1 VRAPRP
7 RRRRPRRRLRLRL
20 RLRLRSGSAKN
31 MSGWRAGVAKVCIT
45 PDEPICLDGWGSR
58 ISQGVSMD
66 IWAKA
71 AALAVGADG
80 PVHVLV
86 SADLCGFSGSMAERL
101 VAWAAAEH
109 GMDRSQLVLNCS
121 HNHSGPVFLDT
132 LPLYHDLP
140 DAEYDVIAKYTAT
153 LEQRVRQAISDAIGA
168 LAPARVGWG
177 QSLCGFAVNRR
188 RSRGNETREL
198 PTVVDQDVPVLTLRC
213 AAAAE
218 SGGGGGALIGCLFGY
233 SCHATAI
240 NDQKVNG
247 DYCGHA
253 CAAIERAHPGT
264 VALFVAGCGAD
275 CNPLPRLDPEG
286 ELGRMYGTILAASV
300 EEVLEAP
307 EEEEAAEHGAGAS
320 GVYSAAALAPA
331 LESAYGE
338 CTLPFE
344 LPPTRA
350 ELEQGLLGTAEGS
363 AERRQLRYQLDLLD
377 GELNTCC
384 LIHPSARDCHSHS
397 LRRGAHGPMSAVLQ
411 TSPPTRCAHPGSSAT
426 PSAGGSPPASRTAR
440 TSGGWAASCA
450 SSRSPASQWWT
461 TLCAS
466 SPSSDG
472 PTHGCVQA
480 SHIVSPNLSRPREK
494 KLG

>member
-1 VRAPRP
+1 
-7 RRRRPRRRLRLRL
+7 
-20 RLRLRSGSAKN
+20 
-31 MSGWRAGVAKVCIT
+31 MAKVCIT
-45 PDEPICLDGWGSR
+45 PVEPICLDGWGSR

-140 DAEYDVIAKYTAT
+140 DAEYDIIARYTAT

-213 AAAAE
+213 AAAE
-218 SGGGGGALIGCLFGY
+218 GGGGGALIGCLFGY

-275 CNPLPRLDPEG
+275 CNPLPRLDPAG

-300 EEVLEAP
+300 EEVLEAS
-307 EEEEAAEHGAGAS
+307 EEEAKHGAGAS
-320 GVYSAAALAPA
+320 GVYSATALAPT

-344 LPPTRA
+344 PPPSRA

-377 GELNTCC
+377 GTEHL
-384 LIHPSARDCHSHS
+384 LPDPPAPARDYHSPLHTHS
-397 LRRGAHGPMSAVLQ
+397 AALLMMPMAVLQ
-411 TSPPTRCAHPGSSAT
+411 TSPPTRCAHPGSSPT
-426 PSAGGSPPASRTAR
+426 PSAGGSPPPSRTAR

-450 SSRSPASQWWT
+450 SSRSPASPWWT

-466 SPSSDG
+466 RPSSDG
-472 PTHGCVQA
+472 PTHGCVQ
-480 SHIVSPNLSRPREK
+480 HR
-494 KLG
+494 